1 MIYFPGCFLH
11 LSTKKTLYLHRFG
24 NANFSFVPAAH
35 QQIGTVGCPK
45 NALGAHAIEYIN
57 LLLSRQRP
65 HYRHAVTHRRPN
77 TRTVFHHL
85 KTDRQHSAQSLFQ
98 PLASCHAGDSIQ
110 RFPLVSR
117 TSPKAVFAQRQ
128 YKKLIPPNK
137 ILRQARG
144 NKFEQFA
151 RSEEHTSE
159 LQSRPHLVCRL
170 LLEKKKTK
178 KKHKKRPRI
187 GGSSMLGAC
196 ACALLQLGPS
206 GRRVVGGLGGR
217 GDGSALGG
225 SALAVDRS
233 HR

>member
-57 LLLSRQRP
+57 FLLSRQRP

-128 YKKLIPPNK
+128 YKKLIPPDK
-137 ILRQARG
+137 SLRQARG
-144 NKFEQFA
+144 NKSEQFA
-151 RSEEHTSE
+151 LAR
-159 LQSRPHLVCRL
+159 
-170 LLEKKKTK
+170 
-178 KKHKKRPRI
+178 RPRHPLEPGI
-187 GGSSMLGAC
+187 AADCCPLTRND
-196 ACALLQLGPS
+196 LPS
-206 GRRVVGGLGGR
+206 L
-217 GDGSALGG
+217 
-225 SALAVDRS
+225 
-233 HR
+233 